1 MQPQARDR
9 YSDLEANED
18 AGRMGSAIVALASME
33 GQVKQ
38 TLDAPGVSVIQF
50 PFHIDVGRVLRHM
63 TNEAE
68 MSG

>member
-1 MQPQARDR
+1 
-9 YSDLEANED
+9 
-18 AGRMGSAIVALASME
+18 MGSAIVALASME